1 MARSA
6 FATAC
11 CFVSLL
17 GMSGTALAEAPCS
30 GIVITDVIE
39 TAPGELTSVEERCYE
54 RGPGVPFYYDA
65 PGKRFPSV
73 EREVFHPVD
82 ASVTHFES
90 STIEALGAQSL
101 EDLTNPFPAGQ
112 GRADFRPE

>member
-11 CFVSLL
+11 GFVSILAS
-17 GMSGTALAEAPCS
+17 SGAAFAEPLCA

-39 TAPGELTSVEERCYE
+39 AAPGELTSVGERCYE

-65 PGKRFPSV
+65 PNQPPRIEPEIS
-73 EREVFHPVD
+73 RPVG

-112 GRADFRPE
+112 GRADFQPR